1 MPRTYP
7 QPGHDH
13 VLPPSVVEITA
24 GFTAGVVSTLAV
36 HPFDVVKTRLQVN
49 QSAKAQV
56 GGSIRIFRD
65 ILRNEGLWTGAYR
78 GLTPNLVGNS
88 VSWGLYFMWCAG
100 HASPEAV

>member
-7 QPGHDH
+7 QPGTDH
-13 VLPPSVVEITA
+13 HLSPSVIDSTA

-56 GGSIRIFRD
+56 GGSIRIARD
-65 ILRNEGLWTGAYR
+65 IARNEGRWTGFYR
-78 GLTPNLVGNS
+78 GLTPNIIGNS
-88 VSWGLYFMWCAG
+88 VSWGLYFMW
-100 HASPEAV
+100 